1 MHQQEDHIEEMA
13 KLIALRARRKLGAKA
28 SLRLVNRANL
38 RHEVPTAPIP
48 GHLPIFERDIRRQLV
63 RDIARIHGLKWLV
76 LRETAHVDGI
86 LERLEDDA
94 LVALHDT
101 MQKAESC
108 ILEGIGFDDAGL
120 M

>member
-1 MHQQEDHIEEMA
+1 MNTQDNHIEEMA
-13 KLIALRARRKLGAKA
+13 KLIAMRARRKLGAKA
-28 SLRLVNRANL
+28 SLRLVSRGNVRQI
-38 RHEVPTAPIP
+38 VPTAPAP

-63 RDIARIHGLKWLV
+63 RDIARIHGLQWLV

-94 LVALHDT
+94 LIALHNT
-101 MQKAESC
+101 MQKAEGC